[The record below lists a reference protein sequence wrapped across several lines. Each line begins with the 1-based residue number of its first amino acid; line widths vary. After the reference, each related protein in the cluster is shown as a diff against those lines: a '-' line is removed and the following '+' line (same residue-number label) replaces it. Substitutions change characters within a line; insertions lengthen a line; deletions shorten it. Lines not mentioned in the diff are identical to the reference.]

1 MNQNKKVTS
10 IFLPYWN
17 MFKKMILGIGSTLSD
32 WLRLVRKD
40 LGKSTYRRQVRSWFL
55 VLGVFPLLVV
65 GSVSAVLYYFSQS
78 LPSLESLERIE
89 PNLITRVYDKDT
101 TLIHEFYTQRRIW
114 TPAAKIPQMQKN
126 AVFAIEDQKFY
137 QHWGV
142 DLNAYPSALLP
153 ALLGKRARGAS
164 TLTQQLAKNLFLTS
178 ERSVVRKIKEIL
190 VAVQIERTYTKNEI
204 LEFYFNQVY
213 LGAGAYG
220 FAAAAERYFSRPL
233 DSLTIPQYALM
244 AGLLQRPEAYRP
256 DMSPEASRERRNIVL
271 GAMKTMDF
279 ISRTQM
285 KEYLKSPLAVKMWM
299 PPTGFAAYY
308 VETVRQF
315 LEKKWNEDLVYNQG
329 ATVYTTL
336 DSALQNFAESTV
348 VANLYHTRNRLRY
361 RTARAF
367 NMAGNLKTPLDTIVH
382 YWDTYYPRFD
392 SLFMK
397 KDTSTLHPRF
407 PDSLKYVHVQTAL
420 LILDNETGAVRAMV
434 GGENFEK
441 SKYNRA
447 IQAVR
452 SPGSG
457 FKPFV
462 YATAVDNG
470 ASPGDILNDEPITIP
485 DPMDSTK
492 FWRPHNFD
500 PGFEGKISMRRA
512 LYKSKNLPAIEV
524 AMKYGLPTVVSYA
537 RKFGLTHNVP
547 PVPSLGIGS
556 CEATLMEMTSAYTAF
571 PNGGVRP
578 LPYLV
583 EKVVDKSGQTIY
595 ANVPQ
600 TQEVIRKEAAWIMCT
615 MLRDVNIHGTAAS
628 IWGSGFNHP
637 SGGKTGTT
645 NDFTDAWY
653 IGFTKRMTMGIWV
666 GADDHLGMGPG
677 HTGADDAVPV
687 WIKVMSH
694 VEKDLKP
701 LPFPRPNGI
710 VEATVC
716 QTSGLLAQPFCKLTT
731 TDYYIAGHQPT
742 EPCNPEMHSKN
753 NSGQDIF
760 TANQHRERRADAVP
774 NPPKEGHGGVKENEK
789 EKGKEKKP
797 DHRVRKTF

>member
-1 MNQNKKVTS
+1 
-10 IFLPYWN
+10 
-17 MFKKMILGIGSTLSD
+17 MIGGVGSFFSD
-32 WLRLVRKD
+32 WFRLVRKD
-40 LGKSTYRRQVRSWFL
+40 LGKSAYRRSLVRWFL
-55 VLGVFPLLVV
+55 VIGVFPIGGLAVVAGALLF
-65 GSVSAVLYYFSQS
+65 FSRS
-78 LPSLESLERIE
+78 LPSLETLERIE
-89 PNLITRVYDKDT
+89 PNLITKVYDKDT

-114 TPAAKIPQMQKN
+114 TPSDQIPKAQKL

-142 DLNAYPSALLP
+142 DLAAYPSALLP

-164 TLTQQLAKNLFLTS
+164 TLTQQLAKNLFLNP
-178 ERSVVRKIKEIL
+178 ERSIVRKIKEIL

-220 FAAAAERYFSRPL
+220 FAAASQRYFSRPL
-233 DSLTIPQYALM
+233 DSLAINQYALL
-244 AGLLQRPEAYRP
+244 AGLLQRPESYRP
-256 DMSPEASRERRNIVL
+256 DANPELSRDRRNTVL
-271 GAMKTMDF
+271 GAMKSMGYIT
-279 ISRTQM
+279 RAQY
-285 KEYLKSPLAVKMWM
+285 KEASKSGLDVRMWQ
-299 PPTGFAAYY
+299 PPTGFAGYY
-308 VETVRQF
+308 VETVRAF
-315 LEKKWNEDLVYNQG
+315 MEKKWNEDLLYNQG
-329 ATVYTTL
+329 VSVYTTL
-336 DSALQNFAESTV
+336 DSALQDMAESTL
-348 VANLYHTRNRLRY
+348 VANLHKVRVRLRF

-367 NMAGNLKTPLDTIVH
+367 NMPGRLKQPIDTIVH
-382 YWDTYYPRFD
+382 YWDETYPRFD
-392 SLFMK
+392 SLYLHDH
-397 KDTSTLHPRF
+397 DTTAEYQKQF
-407 PDSLKYVHVQTAL
+407 PDSMRYVHAQSAL

-441 SKYNRA
+441 SKYNRS

-452 SPGSG
+452 SPGSS

-470 ASPGDILNDEPITIP
+470 ASPGDILNDQPITIP
-485 DPMDSTK
+485 DPIDSTK

-500 PGFEGKISMRRA
+500 PGFDGKISMRRA

-524 AMKYGLPTVVSYA
+524 AMKYGLKTVVSYA
-537 RKFGLTHNVP
+537 RKFGLTHSVL

-578 LPYLV
+578 TPYLI
-583 EKVVDKSGQTIY
+583 ERILDKSGQPIY

-600 TQEVIRKEAAWIMCT
+600 TNEVLRKEAAWIMCT
-615 MLRDVNIHGTAAS
+615 MMRDVNIHGTAAS
-628 IWGSGFNHP
+628 IWASGFNHP

-645 NDFTDAWY
+645 NDFNDAWY
-653 IGFTKRMTMGIWV
+653 IGFTKRLTMGIWV
-666 GADDHLGMGPG
+666 GSDDHRSMGPG

-687 WIKVMSH
+687 WITVMTRA
-694 VEKDLKP
+694 EKGKKAE
-701 LPFPRPNGI
+701 PFPRPDGV

-716 QTSGLLAQPFCKLTT
+716 ETSGLLAQSFCKAST

-742 EPCNPEMHSKN
+742 EPCTPEEHNKN
-753 NSGQDIF
+753 NSGEDIF
-760 TANQHRERRADAVP
+760 TANQHHDRRSTLADPVKIEHGQP
-774 NPPKEGHGGVKENEK
+774 VNKPKDPPKP
-789 EKGKEKKP
+789 P